1 MKLTRTHLLRIA
13 LGLAFF
19 LVAYGL
25 FRHFAGVEVDE
36 KIEKIMID
44 GIILASLGLF
54 VYNRKLVADEKKE
67 RERRDGAVAADED
80 KA

>member
-36 KIEKIMID
+36 RVEKIMID
-44 GIILASLGLF
+44 GVIFAALGLF
-54 VYNRKLVADEKKE
+54 VYNRKLVADEQKE
-67 RERRDGAVAADED
+67 RERREGDAAADED